1 MAVARY
7 DVVVV
12 GAGPAGY
19 VAAIRGAQ
27 RGGNICLVEK
37 DTVGGTCL
45 NWGCIP
51 AKTLVATAGLLTR
64 LRSADEFGI
73 RIEGKVSLD
82 YDKIVERKNRVVSG
96 LVKGVEAL
104 LKSNGVTTLAGRATL
119 LAKDRVRVEDASGQ
133 AQEVE
138 AGSIIVA
145 TGSRP
150 IDLPGLA
157 IDGEGI
163 LNSDH
168 AVSLRELPESILI
181 VGAGAIGCEFGFIFN
196 GFGSDVTIV
205 EMLPHAVPLMDE
217 GISELLE
224 REIKKR
230 KIKLHVNTK
239 VAGVE
244 KTASGML
251 EVALEDGKKVE
262 VQKVLVSVGR
272 APNVEGFGLED
283 AGVELEANGTIR
295 VNERMETSVP
305 GVYAIGDV
313 VGGSMLA
320 HEASAEGIV
329 AVENA
334 LGGNEVMDYNV
345 VPSAIFTDP
354 EIGSVGLTEHAA
366 RDRGYDVKIGRF
378 PFRALGKAHALG
390 EIAGEVKLVADAE
403 TDQIIGAHIIGP
415 HATDL
420 IHEMALAIK
429 MEATAEEVAGT
440 IHAHPTL
447 SEALME
453 AGHALLGG
461 AIHLPK

>member
-1 MAVARY
+1 M
-7 DVVVV
+7 
-12 GAGPAGY
+12 
-19 VAAIRGAQ
+19 
-27 RGGNICLVEK
+27 
-37 DTVGGTCL
+37 
-45 NWGCIP
+45 
-51 AKTLVATAGLLTR
+51 
-64 LRSADEFGI
+64 
-73 RIEGKVSLD
+73 
-82 YDKIVERKNRVVSG
+82 
-96 LVKGVEAL
+96 
-104 LKSNGVTTLAGRATL
+104 
-119 LAKDRVRVEDASGQ
+119 
-133 AQEVE
+133 
-138 AGSIIVA
+138 
-145 TGSRP
+145 
-150 IDLPGLA
+150 
-157 IDGEGI
+157 
-163 LNSDH
+163 
-168 AVSLRELPESILI
+168 
-181 VGAGAIGCEFGFIFN
+181 
-196 GFGSDVTIV
+196 
-205 EMLPHAVPLMDE
+205 
-217 GISELLE
+217 
-224 REIKKR
+224 
-230 KIKLHVNTK
+230 
-239 VAGVE
+239 
-244 KTASGML
+244 
-251 EVALEDGKKVE
+251 
-262 VQKVLVSVGR
+262 
-272 APNVEGFGLED
+272 ED